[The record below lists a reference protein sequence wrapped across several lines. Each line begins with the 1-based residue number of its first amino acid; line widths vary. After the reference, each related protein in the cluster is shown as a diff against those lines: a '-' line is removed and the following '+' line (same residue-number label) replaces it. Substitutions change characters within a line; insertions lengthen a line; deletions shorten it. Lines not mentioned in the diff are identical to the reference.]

1 MNRRKFQSWCT
12 VIAYTLAALAALGIT
27 AIVIRSA
34 VISS

>member
-1 MNRRKFQSWCT
+1 MNRRKFEAWCT
-12 VIAYTLAALAALGIT
+12 TIAYALIVIAVLGIL

>member
-1 MNRRKFQSWCT
+1 MNRRRFQAWCT
-12 VIAYTLAALAALGIT
+12 VIAYTLGVLAVLGIL

>member
-1 MNRRKFQSWCT
+1 MNRSRFEAWCI
-12 VIAYTLAALAALGIT
+12 VIATTLAVLAVLGIL